1 MIPYEKLLYEYK
13 KLSIETYYYQSL
25 CKNKTMILSEINSL
39 LKSNDP
45 NKLIEINN
53 LLNINE
59 FSLPKIIE
67 EKNKYLTYIQI
78 FNRIIA
84 SDIFYDISLQY
95 IHEFIKRRDYFIR
108 CILVLDNQIMLYEG
122 VEKFMSEL
130 DK

>member
-45 NKLIEINN
+45 NKLLEINN